1 MNEIS
6 DKKRKIKNSDV
17 IKRTL
22 FSLIYVARLKTSKD
36 YAWSIIKNLLTEL
49 KKDHDF
55 LKYISIDEIK
65 NIKDTIDDITVSSDF
80 NNIDSNKI
88 GEVIQNI
95 VDIFKTRM
103 GVKAGYFFLTEF
115 KDKLGDEYHTVIKK
129 MGVDLRL
136 IDLQYEIYGWDS
148 GKYKIKDKHDTN
160 IAYLEKTE

>member
-1 MNEIS
+1 MDETS
-6 DKKRKIKNSDV
+6 EKKHKIRNSDV
-17 IKRTL
+17 IKHTL

-36 YAWSIIKNLLTEL
+36 YAWSIIKNILFDL

-80 NNIDSNKI
+80 NNVDSNKI

-95 VDIFKTRM
+95 VDIFKSHM
-103 GVKAGYFFLTEF
+103 GIKAGYSFLTEF
-115 KDKLGDEYHTVIKK
+115 KQKLGDEYHTAIKK

-136 IDLQYEIYGWDS
+136 IDLQNEIYGLDS
-148 GKYKIKDKHDTN
+148 EKYKIKDKHDTN
-160 IAYLEKTE
+160 IAYLEKKE